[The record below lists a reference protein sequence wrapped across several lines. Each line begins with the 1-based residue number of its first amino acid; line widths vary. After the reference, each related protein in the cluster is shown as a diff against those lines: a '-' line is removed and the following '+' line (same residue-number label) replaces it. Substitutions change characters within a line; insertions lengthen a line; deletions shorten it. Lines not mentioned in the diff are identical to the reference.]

1 MYFPPWHCNPNITQY
16 WRRRFFRL
24 SGLNLI
30 AFHETTRQP
39 RTKISLARATKI
51 IDDKT
56 TLLKPD
62 AGNGKGGKSRRRS
75 AFADEDQAY
84 MFVEEGFRM
93 RFANGEAID
102 FYADSAAEK
111 EEWMRALAGVIGKDG
126 GAGGAAGA
134 SWCDA
139 VLRRERTL
147 KERADVL
154 AKPRPRSQGQAER
167 PPVAQTTQSTP
178 SSPVKGARSAPQGAG
193 RVPVQPIGRLGEVG
207 KRPPGRLSAK
217 RHQIKSMI
225 F

>member
-1 MYFPPWHCNPNITQY
+1 LSRMFHPIHAGLKILTCSQY

-56 TLLKPD
+56 TLLKSD
-62 AGNGKGGKSRRRS
+62 GGKGGKGRRKS

-84 MFVEEGFRM
+84 MFVEEGFRI

-102 FYADSAAEK
+102 FYADSTPEK
-111 EEWMRALAGVIGKDG
+111 NEWMTALAGLIGKD
-126 GAGGAAGA
+126 APAANT
-134 SWCDA
+134 WCDV
-139 VLRRERTL
+139 VLRRERVL
-147 KERADVL
+147 KERADQ
-154 AKPRPRSQGQAER
+154 ATKPRPRSQGQAER
-167 PPVAQTTQSTP
+167 PPVATTTQSMP
-178 SSPVKGARSAPQGAG
+178 SSPVKGRSAGAMNGPQGRPG
-193 RVPVQPIGRLGEVG
+193 DVV

-217 RHQIKSMI
+217 RHQIRSMI